1 MQSED
6 LLLALS
12 LRAEAV
18 ALLAASVPM
27 RLRWWTIKPTP
38 EDVRRAWIW
47 QPDPPGRMD
56 SIQDPVGTLPLGSGV
71 PVGDCEDAAAAIL
84 AAAHLWRRRAW
95 PMVTRWGSGW
105 HVVAVVDGVVMDP
118 TPGSTLDGTPAK
130 LQAATPIQPA
140 LTVAQAARYVEQAR
154 DLDADATGLWAKL
167 QG

>member
-1 MQSED
+1 MGNED

-38 EDVRRAWIW
+38 DQVRRAWIW
-47 QPDPPGRMD
+47 HEDPVGQLD
-56 SIQDPVGTLPLGSGV
+56 TIQDPVGTLPIGSGV

-84 AAAHLWRRRAW
+84 AAAHLHRRPAW
-95 PMVTRWGSGW
+95 PMVTRWGDGW
-105 HVVAVVDGVVMDP
+105 HVVAVVDGVVLDP
-118 TPGSTLDGTPAK
+118 TPGSMLDGTRAK
-130 LQAATPIQPA
+130 LQARTPIQPA
-140 LTVAQAARYVEQAR
+140 LTIRAAQDYVEQAR
-154 DLDADATGLWAKL
+154 ALDADATALWAKL